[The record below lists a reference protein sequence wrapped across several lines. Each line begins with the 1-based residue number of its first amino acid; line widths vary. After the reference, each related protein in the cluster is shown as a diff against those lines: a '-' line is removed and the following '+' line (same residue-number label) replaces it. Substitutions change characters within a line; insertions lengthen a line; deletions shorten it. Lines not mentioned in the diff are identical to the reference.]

1 MYKYLFFDLD
11 GTLTDSQEGI
21 TKSVSYALINLG
33 LEDIPFE
40 ERKKFIGPP
49 LLDSF
54 MNICKMDE
62 ETAREAIRLYRS
74 RYSEVG
80 KYENRPYDGIPLLLE
95 KLKKDNRVLIIAS
108 SKPTEFVVDILK
120 KFDIYEYFD
129 IISGADMA
137 GLKGS
142 KEDVISEALK
152 ELDLNDDEKK
162 QVVMIG
168 DRHYDIL
175 GAKYFGLDS
184 IGVGYGFAKDEA
196 ELVDAGCTYYAK
208 TVDDLARILFE

>member
-74 RYSEVG
+74 RYSDVG

-152 ELDLNDDEKK
+152 ELDLNDEDKK

-184 IGVGYGFAKDEA
+184 I
-196 ELVDAGCTYYAK
+196 
-208 TVDDLARILFE
+208 

>member
-33 LEDIPFE
+33 YEDIPYE
-40 ERKKFIGPP
+40 DKKKFIGPP

-54 MNICKMDE
+54 MNVCKMDE
-62 ETAREAIRLYRS
+62 ETAKEAIRLYRS
-74 RYSEVG
+74 RYSDVG
-80 KYENRPYDGIPLLLE
+80 KYENTPYDGIPLLLE

-152 ELDLNDDEKK
+152 ELDLTDEEKK
-162 QVVMIG
+162 QIVMIG

-175 GAKYFGLDS
+175 GAKHFGLDS

-196 ELVDAGCTYYAK
+196 ELVDAGCTYYAA
-208 TVDDLARILFE
+208 TFIDLERILFE

>member
-33 LEDIPFE
+33 YEDLPYE
-40 ERKKFIGPP
+40 KKRKFIGPP

-54 MNICKMDE
+54 MNICNMDE
-62 ETAREAIRLYRS
+62 ETAREAIRLYRI
-74 RYSEVG
+74 RYSDVG
-80 KYENRPYDGIPLLLE
+80 KYENKPYDGIPLLL
-95 KLKKDNRVLIIAS
+95 KDLKEDGRVLVIAS
-108 SKPTEFVVDILK
+108 SKPTEFVVDILS
-120 KFDIYEYFD
+120 KFGIYEYFD

-142 KEDVISEALK
+142 KEAVISEALK
-152 ELDLNDDEKK
+152 ELDLSENDKK
-162 QVVMIG
+162 EVVMIG
-168 DRHYDIL
+168 DRNYDIN
-175 GAKYFGLDS
+175 GANEFGLDS

-196 ELVDAGCTYYAK
+196 ELVDAGATYFAP
-208 TVDDLARILFE
+208 TVDDLRKILL

>member
-33 LEDIPFE
+33 YEDIPYE
-40 ERKKFIGPP
+40 DKKKFIGPP

-54 MNICKMDE
+54 MNVCKMDE
-62 ETAREAIRLYRS
+62 ETAKEAIRLYRS
-74 RYSEVG
+74 RYSDVG
-80 KYENRPYDGIPLLLE
+80 KYENTPYDGIPLLLE

-152 ELDLNDDEKK
+152 ELDLTNEEKK
-162 QVVMIG
+162 QIVMIG

-175 GAKYFGLDS
+175 GAKHFGLDS

-196 ELVDAGCTYYAK
+196 ELVDAGCTYYAA
-208 TVDDLARILFE
+208 TVKDLERILFE